1 MKRLSVLFLLFLVLC
16 FSEVPCHAA
25 PAPLVIST
33 AMEGV
38 VGTVLETFLGEILT
52 EAQDRDAALVVL
64 KLDTPGGLV
73 SSMRAM
79 TSSIINSPV
88 PVAVWVGPSGARAA
102 SAGAFLVQ
110 AGHVAAMAA
119 GTNIGA
125 AHPVSTGG
133 DIEDSEMNRKITND
147 LAAQMR
153 SLADQRGRNAEVAER
168 MVTKSLSLTSR
179 EALDVGVIDLLAD
192 DLDELLLALD
202 GRKVAL
208 GREEIRLG
216 LEGYV
221 VEEREMTGRLRA
233 LHFISRPDIA
243 YLLLL
248 AGVYAVIFEVLSPG
262 GFVMGVSGAVMVLIG
277 AYGLRMLPFNW
288 AGIILLLAG
297 VAVMILD
304 LLVGGLG
311 ILSLFG
317 MAALILGGLIVYRA
331 PGGELLNVSM
341 GIVGGAIVALS
352 VFFLIAVLAVWRSM
366 RRQVASGSEG
376 LVGMVVQTRS
386 VLDPEGMVLCHGEL
400 WRARVEGG
408 ETVKDGASVQIIRVD
423 GLVLYVEP
431 LEQEEL
437 HPPLSGGA
445 EQWTKGAGEQE
456 FSRGENMNSEKEVE
470 PDD

>member
-1 MKRLSVLFLLFLVLC
+1 MKRLSLMFFLFAVLC
-16 FSEVPCHAA
+16 FSAVPSPAVA
-25 PAPLVIST
+25 APLVIST

-52 EAQDRDAALVVL
+52 EARERDATLVVL

-73 SSMRAM
+73 SSMRSM

-102 SAGAFLVQ
+102 SAGAFIVQ
-110 AGHVAAMAA
+110 AGHVAAMAT

-125 AHPVSTGG
+125 AHPVTAGG
-133 DIEDSEMNRKITND
+133 DIEDSEMSRKITND

-179 EALDVGVIDLLAD
+179 EALEAGVVDLLAD
-192 DLDELLLALD
+192 DLEELLAAVEGRMVLLGKKEVRLDLA
-202 GRKVAL
+202 
-208 GREEIRLG
+208 
-216 LEGYV
+216 GYT
-221 VEEREMTGRLRA
+221 VEEREMSGRLRV

-248 AGVYAVIFEVLSPG
+248 AGIYAIVFEVLSPG
-262 GFVMGVSGAVMVLIG
+262 GFVMGVSGAVMVLMG

-304 LLVGGLG
+304 LLVGGVG

-341 GIVGGAIVALS
+341 GVVGGAIVALS
-352 VFFLIAVLAVWRSM
+352 VFFLIAAMAVWRSM
-366 RRQVASGSEG
+366 HRQVASGSEG

-386 VLDPEGMVLCHGEL
+386 ALNPEGMVLCHGEL

-408 ETVKDGASVQIIRVD
+408 RTVKSDMPVQITRVE
-423 GLVLYVEP
+423 GLVLHVEP
-431 LEQEEL
+431 LEPEEL
-437 HPPLSGGA
+437 PPIS
-445 EQWTKGAGEQE
+445 EEEGET
-456 FSRGENMNSEKEVE
+456 GEE
-470 PDD
+470 DL